1 MKILLLILIAF
12 SVFVGLVMKFYKK
25 SLRKDK
31 ADTAEITSVAW
42 AFSVLF
48 GIVTYLI
55 TSDSALPKELV
66 SSPLLI
72 LLYSVLIRLF
82 QLPACQAIW
91 KPILK
96 ACTVSM
102 KPMWIDFLILE
113 RTSCL
118 GSDGNYRN
126 SRRSLIM
133 LSKPCDYCS

>member
-12 SVFVGLVMKFYKK
+12 SVFVGLVMEFYKK
-25 SLRKDK
+25 NLRKDK
-31 ADTAEITSVAW
+31 ANTAEITSVAW

-55 TSDSALPKELV
+55 TSDSALPKELA

-96 ACTVSM
+96 KWA
-102 KPMWIDFLILE
+102 E
-113 RTSCL
+113 RKAN
-118 GSDGNYRN
+118 G
-126 SRRSLIM
+126 
-133 LSKPCDYCS
+133 

>member
-12 SVFVGLVMKFYKK
+12 SVFVGLLMEFYKK
-25 SLRKDK
+25 FIRKDK
-31 ADTAEITSVAW
+31 ADTTEITSVAW

-55 TSDSALPKELV
+55 TSDSALPQELV

-82 QLPACQAIW
+82 QLPACQALW

-96 ACTVSM
+96 N
-102 KPMWIDFLILE
+102 W
-113 RTSCL
+113 
-118 GSDGNYRN
+118 
-126 SRRSLIM
+126 
-133 LSKPCDYCS
+133 SKEIPNV

>member
-12 SVFVGLVMKFYKK
+12 SVFVGLVMEAYKK
-25 SLRKDK
+25 IVRKDK

-55 TSDSALPKELV
+55 TSDSALPQELV

-82 QLPACQAIW
+82 QLPACQALW

-96 ACTVSM
+96 NWTKEIPNV
-102 KPMWIDFLILE
+102 
-113 RTSCL
+113 
-118 GSDGNYRN
+118 
-126 SRRSLIM
+126 
-133 LSKPCDYCS
+133 